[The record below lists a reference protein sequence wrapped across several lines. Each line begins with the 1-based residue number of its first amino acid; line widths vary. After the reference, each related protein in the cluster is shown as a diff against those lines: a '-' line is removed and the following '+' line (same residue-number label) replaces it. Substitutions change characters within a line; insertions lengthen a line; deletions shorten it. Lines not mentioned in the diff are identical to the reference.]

1 MKQYAAVR
9 SSLVVT
15 ALLCLLCS
23 QEAAQGVWKSVTFM
37 DCDNITHNITIRLTD
52 ALYDS
57 ESGYLKVIGAVK
69 NNMREQR
76 FFNVRNWVYRLDEQG
91 RYLKAQSVGL
101 PSILL
106 AAMENDGS
114 SREEEFTMI
123 FKIGANEPI
132 SRIVLDYADQFFMT
146 GKVNRII
153 LSVPLHVTRAKVSS
167 RG

>member
-1 MKQYAAVR
+1 MKQYAEVR
-9 SSLVVT
+9 FFLLVT
-15 ALLCLLCS
+15 ALLCLVCS
-23 QEAAQGVWKSVTFM
+23 QESAQGVWKSVTFM

-57 ESGYLKVIGAVK
+57 ESGYLKVVGAVK
-69 NNMREQR
+69 NNMPQERL
-76 FFNVRNWVYRLDEQG
+76 FNVRNWVYRLDEQG

-106 AAMENDGS
+106 PAAEKNGP
-114 SREEEFTMI
+114 SRDEEFTII
-123 FKIGANEPI
+123 FKIGPNASTSN
-132 SRIVLDYADQFFMT
+132 IVLDYADQFFMT